1 MAGKHTPRNFPPF
14 PLPPLMK
21 YGRRKKGTGNRR
33 TFKNCTACI
42 YRLERTGGKKR
53 EGILPGIKFMS
64 PKLFDQLLRTQNV
77 GKSELCTS
85 VLEIGGKEEEALA
98 PGLNEEEEEED
109 RISLRND
116 LIGLFSAV
124 TSGHISYTTLP

>member
-1 MAGKHTPRNFPPF
+1 M
-14 PLPPLMK
+14 
-21 YGRRKKGTGNRR
+21 
-33 TFKNCTACI
+33 
-42 YRLERTGGKKR
+42 
-53 EGILPGIKFMS
+53 
-64 PKLFDQLLRTQNV
+64 
-77 GKSELCTS
+77 S

-124 TSGHISYTTLP
+124 TPGHISYTTLP

>member
-1 MAGKHTPRNFPPF
+1 M
-14 PLPPLMK
+14 
-21 YGRRKKGTGNRR
+21 
-33 TFKNCTACI
+33 
-42 YRLERTGGKKR
+42 
-53 EGILPGIKFMS
+53 
-64 PKLFDQLLRTQNV
+64 
-77 GKSELCTS
+77 CTS

-98 PGLNEEEEEED
+98 PGLNEEEEEEEED